1 MKQKGFTL
9 VELLAVI
16 VILAVILVIAV
27 PNIIKV
33 IDKAKYDSYKNSLI
47 LILKAAKTQSLID
60 PTITTMNEAYFSSN
74 NMLNNID
81 PNIKYIV
88 NITTNSDGTKIY
100 SLTAN
105 YGGTDYQTIG
115 SGKWQ
120 VTDFTTNAINNSTL
134 SSSDSGSVVSINPNN
149 LIDNGSGEKK
159 DNTNFTNFT
168 YDLNEKINSM
178 GSFSKTSSVYT
189 TITSNNYIPIDTNKT
204 YILSGYFKNNG
215 AAATYFVGFA
225 SYDIDKQ
232 TILSSH
238 TMFIT
243 NSTTTLTQDLK
254 PGDTVVYL
262 NNLSGFSIDSSTSIY
277 KLGLIFWNYKDS
289 TNYQYPIETYSRNSW
304 YNLFLYSSVDK
315 INNTITLKV
324 PWPSSNGTIPAGT
337 AVSQS
342 NVGNTYNFPLISG
355 QTLTTNWQLKKVT
368 ISGVTSPWSGNSKFR
383 YGTKYIRFLTLD
395 NYNNTP
401 NTQTWYSALQF
412 VEADKY

>member
-16 VILAVILVIAV
+16 VILAIILVIAI
-27 PNIIKV
+27 PNIMKT
-33 IDKAKYDSYKNSLI
+33 IDKAKYDSYKNSLM
-47 LILKAAKTQSLID
+47 LILKAAKTQSLTD
-60 PTITTMNEAYFSSN
+60 PSITTMNETYFNSN

-88 NITTNSDGTKIY
+88 NITTNSDGTKTY
-100 SLTAN
+100 RLTAN

-120 VTDFTTNAINNSTL
+120 LTDATSDTVNGSVL
-134 SSSDSGSVVSINPNN
+134 SSDNNIVLINPNN
-149 LIDNGSGEKK
+149 LIDNGYGEKK

-168 YDLNEKINSM
+168 YDSTEKMNSV
-178 GSFSKTSSVYT
+178 GSFSRTSST
-189 TITSNNYIPIDTNKT
+189 IATITASNYIPVDTSKS
-204 YILSGYFKNNG
+204 YIQSGYFKSNSTT
-215 AAATYFVGFA
+215 ATYYIGFA

-232 TILSSH
+232 NISGDHVS
-238 TMFIT
+238 FVS
-243 NSTTTLTQDLK
+243 NSATTLTQDLK
-254 PGDTVVYL
+254 PGDTVVYF
-262 NNLSGFSIDSSTSIY
+262 NNLSGFQVDSSTPTN

-289 TNYQYPIETYSRNSW
+289 TNYQYPLETYSR
-304 YNLFLYSSVDK
+304 YAYRDLYLYSSVDK
-315 INNTITLKV
+315 TNNTITLKA
-324 PWPSSNGTIPAGT
+324 PWPSGYGTKPAGT
-337 AVSQS
+337 AVSQINGS
-342 NVGNTYNFPLISG
+342 GNYNYSLIGG

-401 NTQTWYSALQF
+401 NTQTWYSSLQF